1 MLLRGIIYS
10 ALLIGLLV
18 GLLLTGLQTVVVNP
32 IIFASEAFETETVA
46 PVAAPAHTH
55 ADTGNHHE
63 HNDEAWSPA
72 DGAERL
78 FYTALAN
85 VIASIGFAAVLLA
98 LMSQTQLQ
106 GWTSSSLGKGVV
118 WGLAGYIA
126 FFVAPAIGLPPEI
139 PGIEAAPLENR
150 QGWWLLT
157 VALFVVGI
165 GLLAFAPLKLKVISL
180 VFFAVPYV
188 IGAPHGH
195 GPEFL
200 GDAETV
206 AALKALH
213 SQFIMATG
221 FTNLVFWLVLGVFSA
236 WCIKR
241 WVLKGASDHAVA
253 HG

>member
-18 GLLLTGLQTVVVNP
+18 GLLLTGLQSVVVNP
-32 IIFASEAFETETVA
+32 IIFASEAYESVEEEPA
-46 PVAAPAHTH
+46 AAPAHDH
-55 ADTGNHHE
+55 GAHE
-63 HNDEAWSPA
+63 HNDEAWGPE

-106 GWTSSSLGKGVV
+106 GWTSSSLGKGVL
-118 WGLAGYIA
+118 WGLAGFIA
-126 FFVAPAIGLPPEI
+126 FFAAPGIGLPPEI

-150 QGWWLLT
+150 QGWWMLT
-157 VALFVVGI
+157 VGVFIVGL
-165 GLLAFAPLKLKVISL
+165 GLLAFAPLKFKAISL
-180 VFFAVPYV
+180 VLFALPYI

-195 GPEFL
+195 GPEFT
-200 GDAETV
+200 GDAASV
-206 AALKALH
+206 AALTELH
-213 SQFIMATG
+213 SQFIVASG
-221 FTNLVFWLVLGVFSA
+221 ITNLVFWLVLGAISA
-236 WCIKR
+236 WCINR
-241 WVLKGASDHAVA
+241 WVLKGASGHAVA

>member
-18 GLLLTGLQTVVVNP
+18 GLLLTGLQSVVVNP
-32 IIFASEAFETETVA
+32 IIFASEAYETVEEE
-46 PVAAPAHTH
+46 PVVASHAHDH
-55 ADTGNHHE
+55 GAHE
-63 HNDEAWSPA
+63 HNEEAWGPA

-106 GWTSSSLGKGVV
+106 GWTSSSLGKGVL
-118 WGLAGYIA
+118 WGLAGFIA
-126 FFVAPAIGLPPEI
+126 FFAAPGIGLPPEI

-150 QGWWLLT
+150 QGWWMLT
-157 VALFVVGI
+157 VGVFIVGI
-165 GLLAFAPLKLKVISL
+165 GLLAFAPLKFKAISL
-180 VFFAVPYV
+180 VLFALPYI
-188 IGAPHGH
+188 IGAPHGA
-195 GPEFL
+195 GPEFT
-200 GDAETV
+200 GDAASV
-206 AALKALH
+206 AALTELH
-213 SQFIMATG
+213 SQFIMASG
-221 FTNLVFWLVLGVFSA
+221 ITNLVFWLVLGAISA
-236 WCIKR
+236 WCINR